1 MVRTNPGAKMDS
13 CDRDQDPKAKAELRS
28 ACEYKADSIQRVVEL
43 LGNGSITAAD
53 ATACL

>member
-1 MVRTNPGAKMDS
+1 MDS